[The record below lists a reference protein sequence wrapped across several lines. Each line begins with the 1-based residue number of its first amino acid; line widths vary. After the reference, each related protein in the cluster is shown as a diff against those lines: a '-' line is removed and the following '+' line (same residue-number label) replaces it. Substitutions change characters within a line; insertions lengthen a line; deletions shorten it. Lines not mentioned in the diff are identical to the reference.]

1 MSTAFPEDR
10 DDRDDLGDFT
20 VPDDLSSLL
29 GDAGDSRGEG
39 EVIAEVSA
47 PDDLSSLDDGAPAAA
62 AAAAPAAEE
71 PSTEPGAAVPDDLS
85 ELTAPRKRELAVLL
99 TQVADAEALAAA
111 CALAELDVDAVPT
124 PVGALAVLRD
134 PSGEGPENAA
144 TAISRLVAGVP
155 LVLVTRTEG
164 QLTAVRYQDGQAEG
178 NLPPGLVLSGAPEAL
193 EDLLTGQ
200 IAVGDLPGG
209 IGTQS
214 IGRLKA
220 MRMLAS
226 IARKARKKQ

>member
-1 MSTAFPEDR
+1 MSTAFPEGR
-10 DDRDDLGDFT
+10 DDRDELGDFT

-47 PDDLSSLDDGAPAAA
+47 PDDLSSLDEGAPAAA
-62 AAAAPAAEE
+62 AAAAAEE
-71 PSTEPGAAVPDDLS
+71 PGSQPGAAVPDDLS

-134 PSGEGPENAA
+134 PSGEAPETAA

-200 IAVGDLPGG
+200 LAVGDLPGG

>member
-1 MSTAFPEDR
+1 MSTAFPEGR
-10 DDRDDLGDFT
+10 DDDLDGFE

-29 GDAGDSRGEG
+29 GEVAQGAEAGEADAPA
-39 EVIAEVSA
+39 V
-47 PDDLSSLDDGAPAAA
+47 PDDLSALDAPAVAAA
-62 AAAAPAAEE
+62 AGASSAEPEAPA
-71 PSTEPGAAVPDDLS
+71 SDVAVPDDLS

-111 CALAELDVDAVPT
+111 CALAELDVDAIPT

-134 PSGEGPENAA
+134 PAGDAPEHAA
-144 TAISRLVAGVP
+144 AAISKIIAAVP

-164 QLTAVRYQDGQAEG
+164 QLSAVRYQDGQAEG
-178 NLPPGLVLSGAPEAL
+178 SLPPGLVLSGAPEAL

-200 IAVGDLPGG
+200 LTVADLPGG
-209 IGTQS
+209 IGTQG

-226 IARKARKKQ
+226 IARKARRSK